1 MHFRLKVN
9 ENEPDKE
16 TREEQKAAL
25 EEKHYKLRQRANG
38 TVKFIGELYKI
49 DMLTSK
55 IMRTCIEL
63 LLMEATEEKV
73 NLRQISHLKVLTLND
88 ICRLKES
95 ANSSQR
101 SAVRWS
107 TPMVANHSTSTSTF
121 SLT

>member
-1 MHFRLKVN
+1 MTLKGFKKFLKLIKILFRLKDN

-16 TREEQKAAL
+16 TREELKAAL
-25 EEKHYKLRQRANG
+25 EEKHYRLRQRANG

-73 NLRQISHLKVLTLND
+73 NKNQGKFPLK
-88 ICRLKES
+88 
-95 ANSSQR
+95 
-101 SAVRWS
+101 
-107 TPMVANHSTSTSTF
+107 F
-121 SLT
+121 